1 MELLRRGYEI
11 TIGKTDNLEVDFVCK
26 KQSKPIYIQVS
37 YLLANEETI
46 EREFKPLKNI
56 KDNYPKYMITLD
68 EVNMS
73 HEGIEHLNLIE
84 FLLGKTI

>member
-1 MELLRRGYEI
+1 MNTE
-11 TIGKTDNLEVDFVCK
+11 K
-26 KQSKPIYIQVS
+26 
-37 YLLANEETI
+37 TI
-46 EREFKPLKNI
+46 EREFKILENI

>member
-37 YLLANEETI
+37 YLLANEETL